1 VTSEPPKEYRH
12 AGIALLVAGLSNVA
26 FAVGWASLLMCLCIG
41 YLWLIPFGLACL
53 EAMSGYSMMEGQ
65 PRPNAKLIAIMGLCI
80 SALLMNPISLT
91 AEIIALVMLTNRDVE
106 AWLEGDE

>member
-1 VTSEPPKEYRH
+1 MISDAPREYKQ
-12 AGIALLVAGLSNVA
+12 AGIALLVAGLANVT

-41 YLWLIPFGLACL
+41 YLWLVPFGLACL
-53 EAMSGYSMMEGQ
+53 EAMSGYSMMEGH
-65 PRPNAKLIAIMGLCI
+65 PRPNAKLIAIVGLCV

-91 AEIIALVMLTNRDVE
+91 AEIFALVMLTNKDVE